1 MTTTTDERLERFKS
15 KPVYKDAG
23 QFQEQVPESVPE
35 SVPETVEGQSEG
47 HFEGHFEGHD
57 GFGYRVLDK
66 ILRVHDGLNTFSE
79 DIDDLGSLHGLFFG
93 AAKVFGILA
102 LIGIA
107 IWIIAFFVL
116 AFIYFFLS
124 KEVCATIEC
133 VLLSPLAIF
142 GICIAL
148 AAITLVV
155 DGLKAVLQFI
165 AGEITV
171 AEIAFCIYF
180 AYTTFVTLWTNGM
193 NAVMK

>member
-1 MTTTTDERLERFKS
+1 MTTTDERLDRFKN
-15 KPVYKDAG
+15 KPAYKDAG

-35 SVPETVEGQSEG
+35 TVEGQS
-47 HFEGHFEGHD
+47 EGHFEGHD

-79 DIDDLGSLHGLFFG
+79 DVDDLGSLHGLFFG

-107 IWIIAFFVL
+107 IWIIGFFVL

-124 KEVCATIEC
+124 KETCATIEC
-133 VLLSPLAIF
+133 VLFSPAFIF

-148 AAITLVV
+148 AAITLVI
-155 DGLKAVLQFI
+155 DGLKAVLQVI

>member
-1 MTTTTDERLERFKS
+1 MTTTTDERLDRFKN
-15 KPVYKDAG
+15 KPAYKDAG
-23 QFQEQVPESVPE
+23 QFQEQVPETLPESVPE
-35 SVPETVEGQSEG
+35 SVEGQS
-47 HFEGHFEGHD
+47 EGHFEGHD

-66 ILRVHDGLNTFSE
+66 ILRVHDGLTGFSE
-79 DIDDLGSLHGLFFG
+79 DIDDLGSLHGLFWG

-102 LIGIA
+102 IIGIA
-107 IWIIAFFVL
+107 IWIFTFFFL

-142 GICIAL
+142 GICVAL
-148 AAITLVV
+148 AAITLVI

-171 AEIAFCIYF
+171 AEIVFCIYF
-180 AYTTFVTLWTNGM
+180 GYTTFVTLWNNGM
-193 NAVMK
+193 AAVMK